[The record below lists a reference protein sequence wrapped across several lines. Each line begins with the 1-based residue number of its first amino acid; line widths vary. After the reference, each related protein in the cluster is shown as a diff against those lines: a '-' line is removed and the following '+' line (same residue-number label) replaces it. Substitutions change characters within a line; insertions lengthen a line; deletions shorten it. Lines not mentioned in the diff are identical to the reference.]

1 MIYQQCCHKFATR
14 MNRLL
19 VAILTFVIFS
29 ASLFAQSDLQSTSVH
44 ILNRLWEKSYVQS
57 KVSFA
62 YAPFEAIPAAFPSVA
77 ILNNEPKRKRLQE
90 QMLLKKEA
98 LLADKGLSFDALG
111 QQNFNPQVNE
121 DNLIY
126 RSRATAG
133 VDWDLLANGL
143 LDKRYQAR
151 DLEAELAQS
160 INQLGSE
167 GVKQVSYVY
176 KNNIIYYFN
185 QKKLKILLERQGI
198 AEQKL
203 EILNRLAQSNQIPAT
218 LLLDNYQQLID
229 VAGQF
234 NLYQSFNTSVKSF
247 IDTSVIQLESL
258 LPAFDIN
265 VEALKNICGMSQTPL
280 PTTNQLLNKRQPLW
294 SREIKLSTN
303 LRYNYFD
310 LINNTTNRNF
320 ISLGINTSIPFRLF
334 AKPYIHYHTFQ
345 QQAFSL
351 DKTAE
356 NKIKWMEISNLMYEF
371 KYKLK
376 QLGAWEE
383 KQRIQ
388 RESLRIYQG
397 LHQINDPSF
406 QPIQALDAIDRYYA
420 LEIEKLDLIQQLYL
434 KLGEIQVKIPDESV
448 NRYIIPALNIPEDNQ
463 LNLPDENPYFIYTRG
478 TLNFPKSPD
487 EKARIVV
494 TDEEKK
500 IIGDIATHTDGG
512 EFEMYFPKAGNY
524 YYTLKSNS
532 IDNPILGEINIV
544 DSSLSAQPA
553 YLQQLITITR
563 SESGKAQMTIENN
576 NLDSI
581 SRGIEAAEKALERAR
596 KRLTEEFK
604 EKKKQLLNDDVP
616 SPENKVRKEN
626 LIIKT
631 PSIRN
636 SLNTEQSN
644 SHQDSEQ
651 PPSSLSK
658 PKYDTDSQKIGS
670 ALEEPEKVDSNI
682 ANSLQKLTNNDKPK
696 SETSLGTSSLDIRA
710 AHIIQLIL
718 EEKSE
723 TNFITGH
730 PYLDYH
736 LNDLIKKY
744 PDIGKEY
751 KNKREID
758 SIQHQIYVDKRHK
771 ALEEIALK
779 KQLAALEYENK
790 KVINATTNAIKK
802 PLQNQIKKRI
812 DAFNLS
818 EENTKN
824 NVLYAKMI
832 ELQKAIDSLLK
843 KANDLKSL
851 NVKSDIFTLNENQK
865 EAFQLEMLATKKM
878 QFLLMAI
885 DAKGVFELYTQ
896 QEIEY
901 LRKASDDQ
909 IKKEFRSSKTY
920 LATTDAVVGEPY
932 YVKSKSNDKNSTV
945 EKDFFYTVQ
954 IGAFKSTFYIE
965 QWDEW
970 STIIGEKIESGL
982 TRVMIGKEAT
992 SEQAEI
998 SKRKLQSLGYAD
1010 AFVVLYNNGERLPI
1024 RDILNITEKI
1034 DTTLLTSDRAKAFQ
1048 MMKDKENKMAS
1059 WSRGIYVWSK
1069 AFVNVPAERIMD
1081 DFKQWKIDH
1090 VILSPTTDAKNWVKA
1105 QPLIDLLNQNDI
1117 AVEWMIGN
1125 NKWLGHSI
1133 TGKLDSL
1140 NNQLQTWNI
1149 KTLHLDIEPHT
1160 LPDYKKN
1167 KEKYHRQYLELV
1179 DEANIFCKK
1188 NNLQLNLSIPLQ
1200 LPEDVLQKIA
1210 ELNITTTLMA
1220 YENPNVDAIKR
1231 RSQEEVQ
1238 FGQTKTIIA
1247 LRAKDYQ
1254 KSADMEKDLQLL
1266 KDWIPSH
1273 RIVIHDYNTYKQIS
1287 SNEKR

>member
-1 MIYQQCCHKFATR
+1 

-29 ASLFAQSDLQSTSVH
+29 VSLFAQSDLQSTSVH
-44 ILNRLWEKSYVQS
+44 VLNRLWEKSYVQS
-57 KVSFA
+57 KVGLA
-62 YAPFEAIPAAFPSVA
+62 YAPFDAIPLAFPSA
-77 ILNNEPKRKRLQE
+77 TIFNNEPKRKRLHE

-143 LDKRYQAR
+143 LDKRYQAK
-151 DLEAELAQS
+151 DLDAELAQA

-167 GVKQVSYVY
+167 GVKQVSYLY

-185 QKKLKILLERQGI
+185 QKKLQILLERQSI
-198 AEQKL
+198 AEEKL
-203 EILNRLAQSNQIPAT
+203 EILNRLTKSNQIPAT

-234 NLYQSFNTSVKSF
+234 NLYQSFNASVKTF
-247 IDTSVIQLESL
+247 IDTNALNIEQL

-265 VEALKNICGMSQTPL
+265 VEALKNICGINHSTVA
-280 PTTNQLLNKRQPLW
+280 TAYQLLNKQQPLW
-294 SREIKLSTN
+294 SKEIKLSTN

-334 AKPYIHYHTFQ
+334 SKPYINYHTFQ
-345 QQAFSL
+345 QQSFTQ
-351 DKTAE
+351 DKSAE

-397 LHQINDPSF
+397 LYQIKDPSF
-406 QPIQALDAIDRYYA
+406 QPIEALDAIDKYYA
-420 LEIEKLDLIQQLYL
+420 LEIEKLDLLQQLYL
-434 KLGEIQVKIPDESV
+434 KLGEIQVKIPDENV
-448 NRYIIPALNIPEDNQ
+448 NRYIIPSLCIPEDNH
-463 LNLPDENPYFIYTRG
+463 LNLPNENPNFIYTRG
-478 TLNFPKSPD
+478 ILKFPQSAD
-487 EKARIVV
+487 DKARIVV

-500 IIGDIATHTDGG
+500 IIGDIATDTNGG
-512 EFEMYFPKAGNY
+512 EFEMYFPKAGSY

-532 IDNPILGEINIV
+532 FNKAIQGEITIG
-544 DSSLSAQPA
+544 DSSISAQPA
-553 YLQQLITITR
+553 YLQQVVTITR
-563 SESGKAQMTIENN
+563 SESGKMQMSIVNN

-581 SRGIEAAEKALERAR
+581 SKGIEAAEKALEKA
-596 KRLTEEFK
+596 KRLLSENLI
-604 EKKKQLLNDDVP
+604 EKKKQLLIDDIPAV
-616 SPENKVRKEN
+616 ENK
-626 LIIKT
+626 IKT
-631 PSIRN
+631 KN
-636 SLNTEQSN
+636 HNNQGSLTNNTQNTTQTIST
-644 SHQDSEQ
+644 QDTELTNAS
-651 PPSSLSK
+651 P
-658 PKYDTDSQKIGS
+658 TKIS
-670 ALEEPEKVDSNI
+670 ALQEKKIIDPFLSESVTVDSNI
-682 ANSLQKLTNNDKPK
+682 ANSLQKVTNNDKPK
-696 SETSLGTSSLDIRA
+696 VETSLGTSSLDIRA

-718 EEKSE
+718 EEKSDLKQV
-723 TNFITGH
+723 IGH

-736 LNDLIKKY
+736 LNELLKKY
-744 PDIGKEY
+744 PDISEHY
-751 KNKREID
+751 KNQGEID
-758 SIQHQIYVDKRHK
+758 SLQHQIYLTKGFNI
-771 ALEEIALK
+771 AEELALK

-790 KVINATTNAIKK
+790 KVIIATSNSVRK
-802 PLQNQIKKRI
+802 PLQSQINKKL
-812 DAFNLS
+812 DAINLA
-818 EENTKN
+818 EKN
-824 NVLYAKMI
+824 I
-832 ELQKAIDSLLK
+832 ESNAINKKIVDLKQTIDSLLK
-843 KANDLKSL
+843 AADVLKTVKS
-851 NVKSDIFTLNENQK
+851 KSDIFQLNENQK
-865 EAFQLEMLATKKM
+865 EAFKLEMLAAKKM

-885 DAKGVFELYTQ
+885 DSKGVFDLYNQ

-901 LRKASDDQ
+901 LRKATDDQ

-920 LATTDAVVGEPY
+920 LATTDAIVGEPY
-932 YVKSKSNDKNSTV
+932 YVKSINNDKNRTV
-945 EKDFFYTVQ
+945 EKDFFYSVQ

-982 TRVMIGKEAT
+982 TRVMIGKEAN

-998 SKRKLQSLGYAD
+998 SKKKLQSLGYPD

-1024 RDILNITEKI
+1024 REILSITEKV
-1034 DTTLLTSDRAKAFQ
+1034 DTTLLSSDRAKALQ
-1048 MMKDKENKMAS
+1048 MIQDKENKMNS

-1069 AFVNVPAERIMD
+1069 AFLNVPAEQIMND
-1081 DFKQWKIDH
+1081 LNQWKIDH
-1090 VILSPTTDAKNWVKA
+1090 VILSPTTDLKNWVKA
-1105 QPLIDLLNQNDI
+1105 QPLIDLLNQKNI

-1125 NKWLGHSI
+1125 NKWLGNTI

-1140 NNQLQTWNI
+1140 NNQLQNWNI

-1167 KEKYHRQYLELV
+1167 KEKYHQQYLQLV
-1179 DEANIFCKK
+1179 DEAHAFCKK
-1188 NNLQLNLSIPLQ
+1188 NNLQLNLSIPLG
-1200 LPEDVLQKIA
+1200 LPDDVLKKIA
-1210 ELNITTTLMA
+1210 DDNIATTLMA
-1220 YENPNVDAIKR
+1220 YENPNMEAVKR
-1231 RSQEEVQ
+1231 RSQEEVK
-1238 FGQTKTIIA
+1238 FGQTKSIIA